1 MAVGVPPGDRVIGA
15 DRVVGAAREGES
27 PPSGRLRGRRVL
39 VIGGG
44 QDDRGQPSADTPV
57 GNGRAIAVNAARQG
71 AAVVITDVAADRT
84 AGTIALHAANANAPV
99 ERIEAIIAD
108 ATDETAMEHVFAETV
123 EVLGGLD
130 ALVVNVGIGGPAWL
144 ANTSSDDWDRV
155 FAVNARAHFIACKL
169 GLRHLADD
177 SSIVLIASVAGS
189 RSGSRIPAYDSS
201 KAALG
206 GLMRHA
212 AFEGQRSRTRVNVV
226 APGLIDTSI
235 GREATRHRPSRLS
248 GQLPLGREGTAWE
261 IAHVVAFLLSDEAS
275 YVNAQWI
282 GVDGG
287 LT

>member
-1 MAVGVPPGDRVIGA
+1 VAVGVPPGDRVIGA

-84 AGTIALHAANANAPV
+84 AGTIALHAASANA
-99 ERIEAIIAD
+99 
-108 ATDETAMEHVFAETV
+108 AMEHVFAETV